1 VDDEQFLSA
10 FEAAAIPNH
19 AFRHREHLRMAWLYV
34 RRDGAAAG
42 TERICAGLQ
51 RFAAAHGVPHLH
63 HDTLTRFWARLMAH
77 VVEVF
82 PGLARFEDV
91 LACYDGFEDRRL
103 AYRHWRADTL
113 DAPLARRQWV
123 EPDLVP
129 LP

>member
-1 VDDEQFLSA
+1 VSDEEFLAA
-10 FEAAAIPNH
+10 FETATIPNQ

-42 TERICAGLQ
+42 TERICAGL
-51 RFAAAHGVPHLH
+51 RHFASVNGVPHLY

-82 PGLARFEDV
+82 PGLTRFDDV
-91 LACYDGFEDRRL
+91 LACYAGFEDRRL

-113 DAPLARRQWV
+113 DAPRARRQWV
-123 EPDLVP
+123 EPDLVA